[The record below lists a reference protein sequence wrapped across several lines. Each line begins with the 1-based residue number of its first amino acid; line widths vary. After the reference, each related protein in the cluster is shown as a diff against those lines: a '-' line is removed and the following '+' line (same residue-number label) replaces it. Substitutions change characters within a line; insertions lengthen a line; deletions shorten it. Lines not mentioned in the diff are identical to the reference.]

1 MDSEKINVTEIDT
14 VFIRLETE
22 KGIAKELSQYFT
34 FDVPNHKYM
43 PAYRNKFWDGKIRLF
58 GLHNHLI
65 YRGLLEYV
73 KKFAHDRNYQISGF
87 EEKTSTIDRE
97 ILCQF
102 IENHIDPRLS
112 EKSVKLHRYQ
122 IDAIKHALEKKRC
135 LLLSPTGSGKSMIIY
150 GLLRYYLKVI
160 PPEKKILIIVPTTG
174 LVQQMISD
182 FSEYSGGT
190 PWKASLHCHGIHSGR
205 SKETAKRVVVT
216 TWQSVFREPK
226 EWFDSFSVVFGD
238 ECHQYKSNSLVKI
251 MTKLKHCPYRIG
263 TTGTLDGLQV
273 HRLIIEGLFGKTYK
287 VTSTKDLIDNQIL
300 SQLNI
305 ECLMIKHS
313 DKDKNKLKRRTY
325 QEEIEWIVTDPDRNK
340 FITDLAQKLKGN
352 TLILFNYV
360 EKQGKP
366 LMELLKNSDK
376 EVHFIYGK
384 TETELREE
392 IRRVV
397 DSSSNSILVASYGT
411 TSTGINIR
419 NIHNII
425 FASPSKSCIR
435 VLQSIGRGLRKSE
448 TKQDVTVYD
457 ISDDLIYKKY
467 KNHTFRH
474 LEERMRIYKKERF
487 HFKITSVS
495 LERNR
500 DGGRIPPIEN
510 E

>member
-1 MDSEKINVTEIDT
+1 MDNEKINVTEIDS
-14 VFIRLETE
+14 VYIRLDTE
-22 KGIAKELSQYFT
+22 KGLAKELSQYFT

-65 YRGLLEYV
+65 YRGLLDYV
-73 KKFAHDRNYQISGF
+73 KKFANDRNYEISGF
-87 EEKTSTIDRE
+87 EEKTSSVKRE
-97 ILCQF
+97 VLCQF
-102 IENHIDPRLS
+102 IENHLDPRLS
-112 EKSVKLHRYQ
+112 GKPVKLHDYQ
-122 IDAIKHALEKKRC
+122 INAIQHAIEQKRC

-150 GLLRYYLKVI
+150 ALLRYYLKVI

-190 PWKASLHCHGIHSGR
+190 SWKASLHCHGIHSGK

-226 EWFDSFSVVFGD
+226 EWFDSFAVVFGD

-251 MTKLKHCPYRIG
+251 MTKLRSCPYRIG

-287 VTSTKDLIDNQIL
+287 VITTKDLIDDGIL
-300 SQLNI
+300 SKLDI
-305 ECLMIKHS
+305 ECLMVKHS
-313 DKDKNKLKRRTY
+313 DFDRNKLKRRTY
-325 QEEIEWIVTDPDRNK
+325 QEEIEWIVTNQKRNQ
-340 FITDLAQKLKGN
+340 FIAQLAQSLQGN

-360 EKQGKP
+360 SKQGLP
-366 LMELLKNSDK
+366 LFSMINDSSK
-376 EVHFIYGK
+376 EKHFISGK
-384 TETELREE
+384 TETEAREQ
-392 IRRVV
+392 IRKVV
-397 DSSSNSILVASYGT
+397 DKSTNSIMVASYGT

-448 TKQDVTVYD
+448 TKQNVKIYD
-457 ISDDLIYKKY
+457 ISDDLIYRKY

-487 HFKITSVS
+487 NFKLTSVT
-495 LERNR
+495 LERNH
-500 DGGRIPPIEN
+500 DGGTIPPIET